1 MEIHTEIIECPNCGS
16 IQKAEVKHTNPFYS
30 YFHICQVCLYDITE
44 SEWNEEK
51 TQKPIPKMQTTLIE
65 VNQQEL
71 KHILAGLKKR
81 KKKLFNQIKS
91 WDKKQQDD
99 KNPVRNLSQVQHW
112 QKSDT
117 ASIMEIDNLLV
128 YLSEKVVEETP
139 CTTT

>member
-1 MEIHTEIIECPNCGS
+1 ME
-16 IQKAEVKHTNPFYS
+16 
-30 YFHICQVCLYDITE
+30 
-44 SEWNEEK
+44 
-51 TQKPIPKMQTTLIE
+51 TTLIK

-99 KNPVRNLSQVQHW
+99 KKPVRNLSQVQHW

-117 ASIMEIDNLLV
+117 ASIMEIDNLLE